1 MQILHVRNMSSEILK
16 EFTLMLSSLYRF
28 KDGEELEQTRRI
40 LINWDTVTQES
51 TVARYNNISV
61 ISRQS
66 VLLVKETRVPGE
78 NQVTDKLLSYN
89 VISSTPSHERD
100 SSSQR

>member
-1 MQILHVRNMSSEILK
+1 MDLTFVKPSFPSYAKLKGNYIITIILSKNL
-16 EFTLMLSSLYRF
+16 
-28 KDGEELEQTRRI
+28 Q
-40 LINWDTVTQES
+40 
-51 TVARYNNISV
+51 
-61 ISRQS
+61 
-66 VLLVKETRVPGE
+66 TRVPGE